1 MSVPSSIPAPAAAED
16 DASLSTERLMRDYVL
31 GNYGRF
37 PIAFE
42 RGEGA
47 WLWSEEGRRYL
58 DFSGGVAVCSLGH
71 SPKVM
76 VDALATQ
83 AAKLIHCSNLYWVR
97 EQARLARFVV
107 ERMMERPGKVF
118 FCNSGAEANDGLIK
132 LARKRAW
139 EKYGAGTE
147 KNVVVTCKQS
157 FHGRT
162 LGGIAA
168 TGQEKV
174 KIGFDPLLPGFLH
187 VPFNDPATLREAVND
202 KTAAILLEPVQ
213 GEGGIHTATPGFL
226 AEAARLRDDFDL
238 LLMFDEVQCGAGRT
252 GDWCGWRTV
261 LAGGGVPIGRFRV
274 EPDAVSWAKGFAG
287 GFPMG
292 AFWVADEHAAA
303 LGPGTHG
310 STFGGTPLACAVAL
324 AVLGEIENAGVLAN
338 VKRQESRIREAVAKW
353 DFAIL
358 RELRGV
364 GLMLGFVLDAEAMGS
379 VAGFAGSGKAP
390 SIFVVNA
397 AREAGL
403 LTVPAGETVVRWLPP
418 LNVTDAEV
426 DEALAVFHGV
436 LSTLSGR

>member
-1 MSVPSSIPAPAAAED
+1 MHE
-16 DASLSTERLMRDYVL
+16 YVL

-37 PIAFE
+37 PIAFS
-42 RGEGA
+42 RGEGV

-58 DFSGGVAVCSLGH
+58 DFSSGVAVCALGH

-76 VDALATQ
+76 VEALATQ
-83 AAKLIHCSNLYWVR
+83 AAKLIHCSNLYWIR
-97 EQARLARFVV
+97 EQAELARFVV
-107 ERMMERPGKVF
+107 ETMMEGPGKVF

-139 EKYGAGTE
+139 EKYGADSG

-174 KIGFDPLLPGFLH
+174 KVGFDPLLPGFLH
-187 VPFNDPATLREAVND
+187 VPFNDPATLREAVNET
-202 KTAAILLEPVQ
+202 TAAILFEPVQ
-213 GEGGIHTATPGFL
+213 GEGGINTATPEFF
-226 AEAARLRDDFDL
+226 AEAAKLRDEFDL

-261 LAGGGVPIGRFRV
+261 LEGSGVAV

-292 AFWVADEHAAA
+292 SFWVAEEHAAA
-303 LGPGTHG
+303 LGPGSHG
-310 STFGGTPLACAVAL
+310 STFGGTPLACATAM

-338 VKRQESRIREAVAKW
+338 VKRQESRILEAVAKW
-353 DFAIL
+353 NFAIL

-364 GLMLGFVLDAEAMGS
+364 GLMLGFVLDAEAMS
-379 VAGFAGSGKAP
+379 PVAGFAESGKTP
-390 SIFVVNA
+390 SLFVVNV

-426 DEALAVFHGV
+426 DEALALFHAV

>member
-1 MSVPSSIPAPAAAED
+1 MSVPSSTE
-16 DASLSTERLMRDYVL
+16 SLMHEYVL

-42 RGEGA
+42 RGEGV

-58 DFSGGVAVCSLGH
+58 DFSSGVAVCALGH
-71 SPKVM
+71 SPLVM
-76 VDALATQ
+76 RKALENQ
-83 AAKLIHCSNLYWVR
+83 AARLIHCSNLYWVR
-97 EQARLARFVV
+97 QQAELARFVV
-107 ERMMERPGKVF
+107 ETMMERPGKVF

-139 EKYGAGTE
+139 EKYGAAAE
-147 KNVVVTCKQS
+147 KNVVVTCRQS

-168 TGQEKV
+168 TGQDKV
-174 KIGFDPLLPGFLH
+174 KVGFDPLLPGFLH
-187 VPFNDPATLREAVND
+187 VPFNDPAALREAVNE
-202 KTAAILLEPVQ
+202 KTAAILFEAVQ
-213 GEGGIHTATPGFL
+213 GEGGIHIAAPEFF
-226 AEAARLRDDFDL
+226 AEAARLREEFDL

-261 LAGGGVPIGRFRV
+261 LAGSGVEV

-292 AFWVADEHAAA
+292 SFWVDDAHAAA
-303 LGPGTHG
+303 MGPGTHG

-324 AVLGEIENAGVLAN
+324 AVLGEIETAGVLGN
-338 VKRQESRIREAVAKW
+338 VKRQEARIREAVAKW
-353 DFAIL
+353 HFPFLA
-358 RELRGV
+358 ELRGV
-364 GLMLGFVLDAEAMGS
+364 GLMLGFVLDPAAMAA
-379 VAGFAGSGKAP
+379 VPGFPESGKTP

-418 LNVTDAEV
+418 LNVTEAEV
-426 DEALAVFHGV
+426 DEALAIFHGV
-436 LSTLSGR
+436 LAGLSGR

>member
-1 MSVPSSIPAPAAAED
+1 MVSATPAGKPSV
-16 DASLSTERLMRDYVL
+16 LSTEQLMHDYVL

-37 PIAFE
+37 PIAFS
-42 RGEGA
+42 RGEGV

-58 DFSGGVAVCSLGH
+58 DFSSGVAVCALGH

-76 VDALATQ
+76 VEALATQ
-83 AAKLIHCSNLYWVR
+83 AAKLIHCSNLYWIR
-97 EQARLARFVV
+97 EQAELARFVV
-107 ERMMERPGKVF
+107 ETMMEQPGKVF

-139 EKYGAGTE
+139 EKYGADSG
-147 KNVVVTCKQS
+147 KNVVITCKQS

-174 KIGFDPLLPGFLH
+174 KVGFDPLLPGFLH
-187 VPFNDPATLREAVND
+187 VPFNDPATLREAVNET
-202 KTAAILLEPVQ
+202 TAAILFEPVQ
-213 GEGGIHTATPGFL
+213 GEGGINTATPEFF
-226 AEAARLRDDFDL
+226 AEAAKLRDEFDL

-261 LAGGGVPIGRFRV
+261 LEGSGVAV

-292 AFWVADEHAAA
+292 SFWVADEHAAA

-310 STFGGTPLACAVAL
+310 STFGGTPLACVTAM
-324 AVLGEIENAGVLAN
+324 AVLGEIEKAGVLAN
-338 VKRQESRIREAVAKW
+338 VKRQESRIRESVAKW

-364 GLMLGFVLDAEAMGS
+364 GLMLGFVLDTEAMGS
-379 VAGFAGSGKAP
+379 VAGFAESGKTP
-390 SIFVVNA
+390 SLFVVNA

-418 LNVTDAEV
+418 LNVTDVEV
-426 DEALAVFHGV
+426 DEALALFHAV

>member
-1 MSVPSSIPAPAAAED
+1 MVSATPAGKPSV
-16 DASLSTERLMRDYVL
+16 LSTEQLMHDYVL

-37 PIAFE
+37 PIAFS
-42 RGEGA
+42 RGEGV

-58 DFSGGVAVCSLGH
+58 DFSSGVAVCALGH

-76 VDALATQ
+76 VEALATQ
-83 AAKLIHCSNLYWVR
+83 AAKLIHCSNLYWIR
-97 EQARLARFVV
+97 EQAELARFVV
-107 ERMMERPGKVF
+107 ETMMERPGKVF

-139 EKYGAGTE
+139 EKYGADSG
-147 KNVVVTCKQS
+147 KNVVITCKQS

-174 KIGFDPLLPGFLH
+174 KVGFDPLLPGFLH
-187 VPFNDPATLREAVND
+187 VPFNDPATLREAVNET
-202 KTAAILLEPVQ
+202 TAAILFEPVQ
-213 GEGGIHTATPGFL
+213 GEGGINTATPEFF
-226 AEAARLRDDFDL
+226 AEAAKLRDEFDL

-261 LAGGGVPIGRFRV
+261 LEGSGVAV

-292 AFWVADEHAAA
+292 SFWVAEEHAAA
-303 LGPGTHG
+303 LGPGSHG
-310 STFGGTPLACAVAL
+310 STFGGTPLACATAM

-353 DFAIL
+353 NFAIL

-364 GLMLGFVLDAEAMGS
+364 GLMLGFVLDAEAMS
-379 VAGFAGSGKAP
+379 PVAGFAESGKTP
-390 SIFVVNA
+390 SLFVVNA

-426 DEALAVFHGV
+426 DEALALFHAV

>member
-1 MSVPSSIPAPAAAED
+1 MSDPSSLSPSAPAED
-16 DASLSTERLMRDYVL
+16 AASLSTGQLMHDYVL

-37 PIAFE
+37 PIAFS

-47 WLWSEEGRRYL
+47 WLWSEEGRPYL
-58 DFSGGVAVCSLGH
+58 DFSSGVAVCALGH

-83 AAKLIHCSNLYWVR
+83 GAKLIHCSNLYWVR

-107 ERMMERPGKVF
+107 ETMMERPGKVF

-139 EKYGAGTE
+139 EKYGAGTD
-147 KNVVVTCKQS
+147 KNVVITCKQS

-187 VPFNDPATLREAVND
+187 VPFNDPQTLREAVND
-202 KTAAILLEPVQ
+202 KTAAILFEPVQ
-213 GEGGIHTATPGFL
+213 GEGGINTATPEFF
-226 AEAARLRDDFDL
+226 AEAAKLRDEFDL

-261 LAGGGVPIGRFRV
+261 LAGSGVSV

-292 AFWVADEHAAA
+292 SFWVADEHAAA

-324 AVLGEIENAGVLAN
+324 AVLGEIERAGVLAN
-338 VKRQESRIREAVAKW
+338 VKRQESRIRDAVAKW

-358 RELRGV
+358 NELRGV

-379 VAGFAGSGKAP
+379 VAGFAESGKTP

-426 DEALAVFHGV
+426 DEALARFHGV